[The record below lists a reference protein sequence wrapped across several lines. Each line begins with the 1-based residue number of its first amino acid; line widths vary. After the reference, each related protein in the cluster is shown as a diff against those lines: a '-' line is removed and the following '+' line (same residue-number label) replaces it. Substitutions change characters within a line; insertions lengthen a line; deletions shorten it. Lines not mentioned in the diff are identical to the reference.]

1 MGLNPPLAEKSR
13 VIHFSVEQGAVDK
26 TVMASLNALL
36 KRLPPITSLKREIL
50 SLSVSLEEFAI
61 PWAPRSGTVVLL
73 SGGAMDCARYHIL
86 AADPWVTLVCHGS
99 QVELLV
105 SGESFFFS
113 MDPFE
118 ALSSLIAFFKV
129 PCPQEAS
136 SPVASGL
143 FGYFSYDLKDRI
155 EDLPR
160 TCSPRNL
167 PDLFLVLP
175 SVVVVHDMRTSTTEL
190 FSPILSP
197 SVEFNNI
204 SSFIDTQRKEL
215 LIRAASAGNAGQ
227 GQGQGQGG
235 RSKKREP
242 ASSASRLTTGNGVYS
257 IDPSGFTSNFTRAS
271 YMAAVDRIASYIRAG
286 DIYQV
291 NLSQRYET
299 AFQGDAYVLF
309 RDLYRQNP
317 APFFA
322 FVNAGDHQIVST
334 SPERF
339 IRQAG
344 RHLETRPI
352 KGTLPRGKSPKED
365 EALAKELSSS
375 TKDDAELSMIVDLMR
390 NDLGRVARGG
400 SVEVVAHKRLEP
412 YDNVFHLVSVVTAE
426 LDKDLDSVDVIRATF
441 PGGSITG
448 CPKIRSMEIID
459 ELESVQRHVYT
470 GSLGYLSFHDT
481 MDLSIAIRTA
491 TVANGKINYSVGG
504 GIVFDS
510 DPEKEYEETL
520 HKGRTLMDILTLNG
534 SQGYEK
540 PLSAWVNGNI
550 IPQDRASLQAL
561 SPGGQY
567 GAGIFETIRVEKG
580 KACFF
585 SEHIKRFNASWE
597 ELFETPP
604 PDISWEA
611 IMARVLDANGLD
623 QTVAVVKIM
632 AALGQGAMTS
642 PSGRRDFLAVFARP
656 YVHRLKTLQQPG
668 LRLVSYPFAR
678 HTPLAD
684 HKTLNYFFYDRAGQ
698 YARNHQGDEAL
709 ILNSDGSLS
718 ETNTC
723 ALFAVCGNTLYL
735 PHSLHVLPGV
745 TGRMAVSSLEKEG
758 YDVKLKKID
767 VKEICAMEHV
777 CAANA
782 LMGVVPVISID
793 GHPLVPA
800 TEFCSRLN
808 KRLDGG

>member
-1 MGLNPPLAEKSR
+1 
-13 VIHFSVEQGAVDK
+13 
-26 TVMASLNALL
+26 MASSLNALL
-36 KRLPPITSLKREIL
+36 KRLPQITSLKREIL
-50 SLSVSLEEFAI
+50 PLSVSLEEFAI
-61 PWAPRSGTVVLL
+61 PWASRSGTVVLL
-73 SGGAMDCARYHIL
+73 SGGDMDCARYHIL
-86 AADPWVTLVCHGS
+86 AAEPWLSLVCHGKH
-99 QVELLV
+99 VEVTV
-105 SGESFFFS
+105 SGESFIFS

-118 ALSSLIAFFKV
+118 ALSSILTFFKV
-129 PCPQEAS
+129 ACPQDAS

-143 FGYFSYDLKDRI
+143 FGYFSYDLKDHI

-175 SVVVVHDMRTSTTEL
+175 SVVVVHDKVTHTTEL
-190 FSPILSP
+190 FYPILS
-197 SVEFNNI
+197 SSNEFNDI
-204 SSFIDTQRKEL
+204 ASFIDEHCKEIL
-215 LIRAASAGNAGQ
+215 DRAISAGADGQ
-227 GQGQGQGG
+227 RVGQDCEKNFPATPGATRGG
-235 RSKKREP
+235 
-242 ASSASRLTTGNGVYS
+242 GGYS
-257 IDPSGFTSNFTRAS
+257 IDPSGFTSNFTRKS
-271 YMAAVDRIASYIRAG
+271 YMASVDRILSYIRAG

-299 AFQGDAYVLF
+299 GFQGDAYTLF
-309 RDLYRQNP
+309 RDLYHRNP

-339 IRQAG
+339 IRQTG
-344 RHLETRPI
+344 RRLETRPI
-352 KGTLPRGKSPKED
+352 KGTLPRGKTQEED
-365 EALAKELSSS
+365 EALAKELASS

-400 SVEVVAHKRLEP
+400 SVEVTAHKRLEP
-412 YDNVFHLVSVVTAE
+412 YDNVFHLVSDVRAE
-426 LDKDLDSVDVIRATF
+426 LDSHLDTVDVIRATF

-510 DPEKEYEETL
+510 DPAKEYEETL
-520 HKGRTLMDILTLNG
+520 HKGKTLMDILTLKG
-534 SQGYEK
+534 AHGHES
-540 PLSAWVNGNI
+540 PLSAWVNGKI
-550 IPQDRASLQAL
+550 IPQNQAMIQAL

-567 GAGIFETIRVEKG
+567 GAGIFETIRVNRG
-580 KACFF
+580 KPCFF
-585 SEHIKRFNASWE
+585 SEHIHRFNASWE
-597 ELFETPP
+597 ALFETPP
-604 PDISWEA
+604 PDISWET
-611 IMARVLDANGLD
+611 IMERVLDANGLN
-623 QTVAVVKIM
+623 QTVAAVKIM
-632 AALGQGAMTS
+632 AALGQGVVMG

-656 YVHRLKTLQQPG
+656 YVHRLEILQQSG
-668 LRLVSYPFAR
+668 LCLVSYPFCR

-698 YARNHQGDEAL
+698 YARAHQGDEAL

-723 ALFAVCGNTLYL
+723 ALFALSGNTLYL
-735 PHSLHVLPGV
+735 PHSPHVLPGV
-745 TGRMAVSSLEKEG
+745 TGRMAVSFLEKDG
-758 YDVKLKKID
+758 YDVKIKKID
-767 VKEICAMEHV
+767 VKEICSMEYV

-800 TEFCSRLN
+800 TDLCRRLN
-808 KRLDGG
+808 HRLDGG

>member
-1 MGLNPPLAEKSR
+1 
-13 VIHFSVEQGAVDK
+13 
-26 TVMASLNALL
+26 MASLNALL
-36 KRLPPITSLKREIL
+36 KRLPQISSLKRDIL
-50 SLSVSLEEFAI
+50 PLSVSLEEFAT
-61 PWAPRSGTVVLL
+61 PWASRSGTVVLL

-86 AADPWVTLVCHGS
+86 AAEPWLSLVCHGKHIE
-99 QVELLV
+99 VTV
-105 SGESFFFS
+105 SGESFVFS

-118 ALSSLIAFFKV
+118 ALSSILAFFKV
-129 PCPQEAS
+129 PCPHDSS

-155 EDLPR
+155 EVLPR

-175 SVVVVHDMRTSTTEL
+175 SVVVVHDKMTHTTEL
-190 FSPILSP
+190 FSPVLSP
-197 SVEFNNI
+197 SSEFNDI
-204 SSFIDTQRKEL
+204 ASYIAQHRKE
-215 LIRAASAGNAGQ
+215 ISARAVCAGADGQ
-227 GQGQGQGG
+227 YMGEDSEKNGSVCPG
-235 RSKKREP
+235 P
-242 ASSASRLTTGNGVYS
+242 TTGGGGYS
-257 IDPSGFTSNFTRAS
+257 IDPSGFVSNFTRES
-271 YMAAVDRIASYIRAG
+271 YMAAVDRILSYIRAG

-299 AFQGDAYVLF
+299 GFQGDAYTLF
-309 RDLYRQNP
+309 RDLYHRNP

-352 KGTLPRGKSPKED
+352 KGTLPRGKTPGED

-400 SVEVVAHKRLEP
+400 SVEVTAHKRLEP

-426 LDKDLDSVDVIRATF
+426 LDRHLDAVDVIRATF

-448 CPKIRSMEIID
+448 CPKIRAMEIID

-510 DPEKEYEETL
+510 NPAKEYEETL
-520 HKGRTLMDILTLNG
+520 HKGKTLMDVLTLKG
-534 SQGYEK
+534 SHGHEK
-540 PLSAWVNGNI
+540 PLSAWVNGKI
-550 IPQDRASLQAL
+550 IPQDRATLQAL

-567 GAGIFETIRVEKG
+567 GAGIFETIRVHRG
-580 KACFF
+580 KPCFF

-597 ELFETPP
+597 ALFETAP
-604 PDISWEA
+604 PDISWETIIA
-611 IMARVLDANGLD
+611 HLVDVNGLG
-623 QTVAVVKIM
+623 QTVAAVKIM
-632 AALGQGAMTS
+632 AALGQGAITGT
-642 PSGRRDFLAVFARP
+642 SGRTDFLAIFARP
-656 YVHRLKTLQQPG
+656 YVHRLEAIQQPG
-668 LRLVSYPFAR
+668 LRLVSYPFYR

-684 HKTLNYFFYDRAGQ
+684 HKTLNYFFYHRAGQ
-698 YARNHQGDEAL
+698 YAMAHQGDEAL
-709 ILNSDGSLS
+709 ILNPDGSLS

-723 ALFAVCGNTLYL
+723 TLFALSDKTLYL
-735 PHSLHVLPGV
+735 PRSPHVLPGV
-745 TGRMAVSSLEKEG
+745 TGRMAGALLEKEG
-758 YDVKLKKID
+758 YDVKIKKITME
-767 VKEICAMEHV
+767 EICAMDHV

-793 GHPLVPA
+793 DHPLVPA
-800 TEFCSRLN
+800 TDFCRRLN
-808 KRLDGG
+808 HRLDGG

>member
-1 MGLNPPLAEKSR
+1 
-13 VIHFSVEQGAVDK
+13 
-26 TVMASLNALL
+26 MASSLNALL
-36 KRLPPITSLKREIL
+36 KRLPQITSLKRDIL
-50 SLSVSLEEFAI
+50 PLSVSLEEFAI
-61 PWAPRSGTVVLL
+61 PWASRSGTVVLL
-73 SGGAMDCARYHIL
+73 SGGRMDCARYHIL
-86 AADPWVTLVCHGS
+86 AADPWLSLVCHGKH
-99 QVELLV
+99 VEVTV
-105 SGESFFFS
+105 SGESFVFF

-118 ALSSLIAFFKV
+118 ALSAILSFFKV
-129 PCPQEAS
+129 SCPQNAS

-143 FGYFSYDLKDRI
+143 FGYFSYDLKDHI

-175 SVVVVHDMRTSTTEL
+175 SVVVVHDKVTHTTE
-190 FSPILSP
+190 FFYPVLS
-197 SVEFNNI
+197 SSNEFNDI
-204 SSFIDTQRKEL
+204 ASFIDEHCKEIL
-215 LIRAASAGNAGQ
+215 DRAIFAGADGQKVGQDCEKNLSARPGVTRAG
-227 GQGQGQGG
+227 GG
-235 RSKKREP
+235 
-242 ASSASRLTTGNGVYS
+242 YS
-257 IDPSGFTSNFTRAS
+257 IDPSGFTSNFTRES
-271 YMAAVDRIASYIRAG
+271 YMAAVDRILSYIRAG

-299 AFQGDAYVLF
+299 GFQGEAYTLF
-309 RDLYRQNP
+309 RDLYHRNP

-339 IRQAG
+339 IRQTG
-344 RHLETRPI
+344 RHLETSPI
-352 KGTLPRGKSPKED
+352 KGTLPRGKTPEED
-365 EALAKELSSS
+365 EALAKELASS

-400 SVEVVAHKRLEP
+400 SVEVTAHKRLEP
-412 YDNVFHLVSVVTAE
+412 YDNVFHLVSDVRAE
-426 LDKDLDSVDVIRATF
+426 LDSHLDTVDVIRATF

-510 DPEKEYEETL
+510 DPAKEYEETL
-520 HKGRTLMDILTLNG
+520 HKGKTLMDILTLKG
-534 SQGYEK
+534 AHGHES
-540 PLSAWVNGNI
+540 PLSAWVNGKI
-550 IPQDRASLQAL
+550 IPQDQAMIQAL

-567 GAGIFETIRVEKG
+567 GTGIFETIRVNRG
-580 KACFF
+580 KPCFF
-585 SEHIKRFNASWE
+585 SEHIRRFNASWE
-597 ELFETPP
+597 ALFETAP
-604 PDISWEA
+604 PDISWET
-611 IMARVLDANGLD
+611 IMERVLDANGLN
-623 QTVAVVKIM
+623 QTVAAVKIM
-632 AALGQGAMTS
+632 AALGQGVVTG
-642 PSGRRDFLAVFARP
+642 PLGRRDFLAVFARP
-656 YVHRLKTLQQPG
+656 YVHRLEILQQPG
-668 LRLVSYPFAR
+668 LRLVSYPFCR

-698 YARNHQGDEAL
+698 YAKAHQGDEAL
-709 ILNSDGSLS
+709 ILNFDGSLS

-723 ALFAVCGNTLYL
+723 ALFALSGNTLYL
-735 PHSLHVLPGV
+735 PQSPHVLPGV
-745 TGRMAVSSLEKEG
+745 TGRMAVSFLQKEG
-758 YDVKLKKID
+758 CNVKLKKID
-767 VKEICAMEHV
+767 MKEICSMDHV

-800 TEFCSRLN
+800 TDLCRRLN
-808 KRLDGG
+808 HRLNAG

>member
-1 MGLNPPLAEKSR
+1 
-13 VIHFSVEQGAVDK
+13 
-26 TVMASLNALL
+26 MASLNALL
-36 KRLPPITSLKREIL
+36 KQLPQIISLKQD
-50 SLSVSLEEFAI
+50 SLTLGVSLEEFAT
-61 PWAPRSGTVVLL
+61 PLASRSGTVVLL

-86 AADPWVTLVCHGS
+86 AAEPWVRLISHGT
-99 QVELLV
+99 QVEVTV
-105 SGESFFFS
+105 SGESFVFS

-118 ALSSLIAFFKV
+118 ALSSIVSFFKAS
-129 PCPQEAS
+129 CPQDTS

-143 FGYFSYDLKDRI
+143 FGYFSYDLKDRT

-167 PDLFLVLP
+167 PDMFLVLP
-175 SVVVVHDMRTSTTEL
+175 SVVVVHDKMTHTTEL
-190 FSPILSP
+190 FSPVLSP
-197 SVEFNNI
+197 SSEFNKI
-204 SSFIDTQRKEL
+204 IPFIDTQRKEVL
-215 LIRAASAGNAGQ
+215 ARGTGVRDDAADNDNDGYDYDYE
-227 GQGQGQGG
+227 GQGG
-235 RSKKREP
+235 RSEKNV
-242 ASSASRLTTGNGVYS
+242 SAHPGAKTGGAGYA
-257 IDPSGFTSNFTRAS
+257 IDPSGFVSNFTRES
-271 YMAAVDRIASYIRAG
+271 YMAAVERILSYIRAG

-299 AFQGDAYVLF
+299 GFQGDAYTLF
-309 RDLYRQNP
+309 RDLYHRNP

-352 KGTLPRGKSPKED
+352 KGTLPRGKTPGED
-365 EALAKELSSS
+365 EALARELSSS

-400 SVEVVAHKRLEP
+400 SVEVTAHKRLEP
-412 YDNVFHLVSVVTAE
+412 YDNVFHLVSDVTAE
-426 LDKDLDSVDVIRATF
+426 LDSQLDAVDVIRATF

-448 CPKIRSMEIID
+448 CPKIRAMEIID

-510 DPEKEYEETL
+510 NPEKEYEETL
-520 HKGRTLMDILTLNG
+520 HKGKTLMDTLTLKG
-534 SQGYEK
+534 SHGYEN
-540 PLSAWVNGNI
+540 PLSAWVNGKI
-550 IPQDRASLQAL
+550 IPQERARLQAL

-567 GAGIFETIRVEKG
+567 GAGIFETIRVHRG
-580 KACFF
+580 KPRFF
-585 SEHIKRFNASWE
+585 PEHIDRFNASWE
-597 ELFETPP
+597 ALFETAP
-604 PDISWEA
+604 PDISWER
-611 IMARVLDANGLD
+611 IMARLVDVNGLG
-623 QTVAVVKIM
+623 QTVAAVKIM
-632 AALGQGAMTS
+632 AALGQETMTAT
-642 PSGRRDFLAVFARP
+642 SGRKDFLAIFARP
-656 YVHRLKTLQQPG
+656 YVHRLEVIQQPG
-668 LRLVSYPFAR
+668 LHLISYPFGR

-698 YARNHQGDEAL
+698 YAKAHQGDEAL
-709 ILNSDGSLS
+709 ILNPDGSLS

-723 ALFAVCGNTLYL
+723 ALFALSGNTLYL
-735 PHSLHVLPGV
+735 PRSPHVLPGV
-745 TGRMAVSSLEKEG
+745 TGRMVGVFLEKEG
-758 YDVKLKKID
+758 YDVKVKKIFME
-767 VKEICAMEHV
+767 EICAMDHV

-793 GHPLVPA
+793 GHSLIPA
-800 TEFCSRLN
+800 TDLCRRLN
-808 KRLDGG
+808 YRLDGASTETETKNLLFQL